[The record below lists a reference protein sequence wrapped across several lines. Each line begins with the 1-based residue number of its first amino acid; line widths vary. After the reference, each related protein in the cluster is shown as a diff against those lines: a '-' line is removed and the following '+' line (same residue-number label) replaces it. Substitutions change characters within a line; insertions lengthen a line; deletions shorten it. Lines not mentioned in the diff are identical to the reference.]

1 MTNLLELETLNR
13 EFQVGEQTVH
23 ALNEV
28 SLQVAHGDYLS
39 IMGPSG
45 SGKSTLL
52 HILGLLDRADSGHY
66 RLDGQDVTDLS
77 DQQQAIIRRDRIGFV
92 FQFFHLIPRLT
103 AIENVELPLL
113 LAGVA
118 VDERR
123 QRAESVM
130 ASVGLS
136 DRALHRP
143 DQLSGGQRQR
153 VAIARATIM
162 KPSLLL
168 ADEPTGNLD
177 SQSGKEV
184 IDIMERLQQQGIT
197 LVVVTHDHELGR
209 RAHRQLKMIDGRI
222 ASDLRNTGGV

>member
-1 MTNLLELETLNR
+1 
-13 EFQVGEQTVH
+13 
-23 ALNEV
+23 
-28 SLQVAHGDYLS
+28 
-39 IMGPSG
+39 MGPSG

-66 RLDGQDVTDLS
+66 RLDGKDVTDLS
-77 DQQQAIIRRDRIGFV
+77 DQQQAKIRRDRIGFV
-92 FQFFHLIPRLT
+92 FQFFHLVPRLT

-123 QRAESVM
+123 QRAEAVM

-136 DRALHRP
+136 ERSEHRP

-162 KPSLLL
+162 EPMLLL

-177 SQSGKEV
+177 SQSGREV
-184 IDIMERLQQQGIT
+184 IDIMEKLQQRGIT
-197 LVVVTHDHELGR
+197 LVVVTHDPVLGR
-209 RAHRQLKMIDGRI
+209 RAHRQLKMVDGRI
-222 ASDLRNTGGV
+222 ADDQYHQEGT

>member
-1 MTNLLELETLNR
+1 MTNLLELEQLNR

-23 ALNEV
+23 ALNDV
-28 SLQVAHGDYLS
+28 SLQIACGDYIS

-77 DQQQAIIRRDRIGFV
+77 DQQQARIRRDRIGFV
-92 FQFFHLIPRLT
+92 FQFFHLVPRLT

-113 LAGVA
+113 LAGVSVA
-118 VDERR
+118 ERR
-123 QRAESVM
+123 QRAETVM
-130 ASVGLS
+130 ASMGLS
-136 DRALHRP
+136 DRASHRP

-162 KPSLLL
+162 EPTLLL

-177 SQSGKEV
+177 SQSGSEV
-184 IDIMERLQQQGIT
+184 IDIMERLQQRGIT
-197 LVVVTHDHELGR
+197 LIVVTHDHDLGR
-209 RAHRQLKMIDGRI
+209 RAHRQLQMIDGRI
-222 ASDLRNTGGV
+222 ASDLRNEAG

>member
-1 MTNLLELETLNR
+1 MTKLLELENLTR
-13 EFQVGEQTVH
+13 EFLVGEQTVH
-23 ALNEV
+23 ALNQV
-28 SLQVAHGDYLS
+28 SLQIARGDYLS

-77 DQQQAIIRRDRIGFV
+77 DQQQAKIRRDRIGFV
-92 FQFFHLIPRLT
+92 FQFFHLVPRLT

-123 QRAESVM
+123 QKAEAVM

-136 DRALHRP
+136 DRADHRP

-162 KPSLLL
+162 EPMLLL

-177 SQSGKEV
+177 SKSGNEV
-184 IDIMERLQQQGIT
+184 IDIMEQLQQRGIT
-197 LVVVTHDHELGR
+197 LVVVTHDPELGR
-209 RAHRQLKMIDGRI
+209 RAHRQLNMIDGRI
-222 ASDLRNTGGV
+222 DSDQRHEGGA